1 LFFDDDTLDGTD
13 NTLDST
19 LGQGGGDSSSQG
31 QDDLTASD
39 ETIQEMFRK
48 GEESAFEQK
57 LGQTEIESLLGINH
71 VHEKNKQNAIESLVN
86 SNLVYYERLP
96 MLEVVFD
103 RLVRMLS
110 TSLRN
115 FTSDNVEVIFDNL
128 TTIRFGDY
136 LNSVSLPAMLG
147 VFRAEQWDNQGL
159 FVVDSRMIYSVVDV
173 LLGGRRGDMSSDVDS
188 RPYTTIERNLID
200 RMIRIILNDMHTAFD
215 PICYVNF
222 RFERLETNPRFA
234 MIARAANAAILVRLR
249 VEMEERGGTIDLIL
263 PYATIEPI
271 RELLLQNFMGEKFG
285 RDSIWE
291 NHLAEQLWNTDMVL
305 QATLPQETYSLEEVL
320 QWKVGTQITF
330 NCDPTSPVRIVC
342 EGYPLMEGRMGQ
354 KGGKIAVKIDDVL
367 FKEEGQVHE

>member
-1 LFFDDDTLDGTD
+1 MFFDDDTPDGTD

-31 QDDLTASD
+31 QDDLTAND
-39 ETIQEMFRK
+39 ETIQKMFREV
-48 GEESAFEQK
+48 EESVFEEK

-71 VHEKNKQNAIESLVN
+71 THEKNKQNAIESLVN

>member
-1 LFFDDDTLDGTD
+1 MFFDDDTPDGTD

-31 QDDLTASD
+31 QDDLTAGD
-39 ETIQEMFRK
+39 ETIQEMFREV
-48 GEESAFEQK
+48 EESVFEEK

-71 VHEKNKQNAIESLVN
+71 THEKNKQNAIESLVN

-320 QWKVGTQITF
+320 QWNVGTQITF